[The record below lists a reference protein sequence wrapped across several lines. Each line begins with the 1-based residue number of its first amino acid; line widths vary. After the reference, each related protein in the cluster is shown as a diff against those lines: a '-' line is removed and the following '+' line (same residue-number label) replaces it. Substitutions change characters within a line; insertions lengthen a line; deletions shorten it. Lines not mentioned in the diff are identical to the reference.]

1 MNILYSVVDINIFL
15 FGASIGSP
23 RKDWIHREYNQ
34 MENIIRSFLVNT
46 VLRHTGLVWSAAA
59 AHSSNNDFNLQLIP
73 KVLRVLSPRSC
84 CCTTD

>member
-23 RKDWIHREYNQ
+23 RKEWIHREYNQ
-34 MENIIRSFLVNT
+34 MENIIRSFLLNT
-46 VLRHTGLVWSAAA
+46 VCATLAWSAAA

-84 CCTTD
+84 CTTD

>member
-46 VLRHTGLVWSAAA
+46 VLRHTGLVCRSGA
-59 AHSSNNDFNLQLIP
+59 QL
-73 KVLRVLSPRSC
+73 K
-84 CCTTD
+84 

>member
-23 RKDWIHREYNQ
+23 RKEWIHWEYNQ

-46 VLRHTGLVWSAAA
+46 VLRHTGLACRSGA
-59 AHSSNNDFNLQLIP
+59 QL
-73 KVLRVLSPRSC
+73 K
-84 CCTTD
+84 